1 MPKFKLTATHGSQ
14 FNDSHITSE
23 FSADTL
29 EYVLENIELFLK
41 GVGYHIDGVIDV
53 IPFEKEEVSDHEL
66 LENAVDEWTRVLRED
81 AEAENIPQQ
90 RDLFEHSAHYYDTD
104 RNKPLGA

>member
-1 MPKFKLTATHGSQ
+1 MPKFKLTATHESQ

-53 IPFEKEEVSDHEL
+53 IPFEKEDEFHSE
-66 LENAVDEWTRVLRED
+66 EVDEWTRVLRED

-90 RDLFEHSAHYYDTD
+90 RELFEHSAQYYDTD

>member
-1 MPKFKLTATHGSQ
+1 MPKFKLIATHESQ
-14 FNDSHITSE
+14 GGDSHITSE

-53 IPFEKEEVSDHEL
+53 IPFEKEKEFYSE
-66 LENAVDEWTRVLRED
+66 EVDEWTRVLRED
-81 AEAENIPQQ
+81 AEAENIPQK
-90 RDLFEHSAHYYDTD
+90 RDLF
-104 RNKPLGA
+104 